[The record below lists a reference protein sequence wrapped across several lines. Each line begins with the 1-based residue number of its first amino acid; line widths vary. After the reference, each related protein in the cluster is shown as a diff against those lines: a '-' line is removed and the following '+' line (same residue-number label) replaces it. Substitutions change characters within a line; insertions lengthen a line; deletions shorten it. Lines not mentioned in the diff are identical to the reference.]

1 LPYRFRSF
9 SIGFARGV
17 SRASARIG
25 RSEMASL
32 RTPAESNGDW
42 AEHVRTYNTFLLLL
56 KIGAASTAILLLLL
70 YFFVA
75 R

>member
-1 LPYRFRSF
+1 M
-9 SIGFARGV
+9 
-17 SRASARIG
+17 ASARTSTG
-25 RSEMASL
+25 SD
-32 RTPAESNGDW
+32 GDW

-56 KIGAASTAILLLLL
+56 KIAAGVTAVVLLGL

>member
-1 LPYRFRSF
+1 
-9 SIGFARGV
+9 
-17 SRASARIG
+17 
-25 RSEMASL
+25 MASL